1 MSNDCGRIKLII
13 LKVREKSGDSL
24 LIFVIYYYLLPF
36 EFRRWK
42 KSVFFPWLGFFF
54 PNFKCISKKWRKT
67 SIYAFFF
74 KTVTSGQVYHPS
86 ITAICTLRVQRWSL
100 FVRIWQEIILVLTAW
115 YCRWVRVSTEC
126 IPYEWWE
133 GKQFWNILQPFE
145 LFEKCYKLLNI
156 KSQNNRIS
164 FFYGKP
170 STTQIWT
177 CFFQKLKEEYWLI
190 CDSQCQNS
198 TSIIKTCNSVQQLV
212 SFVLVLLPH

>member
-1 MSNDCGRIKLII
+1 MIHCW
-13 LKVREKSGDSL
+13 
-24 LIFVIYYYLLPF
+24 YLLF
-36 EFRRWK
+36 IIICYHLNLGGEK
-42 KSVFFPWLGFFF
+42 KVFFSPDLDFFF
-54 PNFKCISKKWRKT
+54 PISSVYQRNGEKPPFT
-67 SIYAFFF
+67 LFFFFF

-177 CFFQKLKEEYWLI
+177 CFFQKLKEEYWLK